1 MLGDDTIIWPGHGAP
16 STIGAERPHLDEWV
30 DARLVGRSA
39 RAPAGRLL
47 SRART
52 RSWNCE
58 TSTSRPTASPSCAAS
73 TSSVA
78 EGEVHALM
86 GPNGAGKSTLAN
98 VVMGHPGYGV
108 TEGQIRLRGEDITAW
123 APDERARAG
132 IFLAFQYPEAIGGV
146 SVIQFLRQ
154 AIAARK
160 GLDELSV
167 LEVRLDLAEWMDRL
181 GMDPA
186 FAERHLNEGF
196 SGGERKRNEILQM
209 ALLEPV
215 IALLDET
222 DSGLDIDALRVV
234 ARGVRTVRDRAPRAW
249 ACSLVTHYVKLLDEI
264 EPDHVHVLVDGRIV
278 ALRRRRAG
286 PAHRAR
292 GLRRLAHGDRR
303 DQLRRPPRAR
313 RHPRAAPGHQR
324 PAHHLPRLGRDLAA
338 ARARSSRR

>member
-1 MLGDDTIIWPGHGAP
+1 MSEALLELRDLHVEADGAP
-16 STIGAERPHLDEWV
+16 ILRGVS
-30 DARLVGRSA
+30 LVV
-39 RAPAGRLL
+39 
-47 SRART
+47 
-52 RSWNCE
+52 N
-58 TSTSRPTASPSCAAS
+58 
-73 TSSVA
+73 

-98 VVMGHPGYGV
+98 VVMGHPGYQV
-108 TEGQIRLRGEDITAW
+108 TGGEILLRGENIATW
-123 APDERARAG
+123 TSDERARHG
-132 IFLAFQYPEAIGGV
+132 IFLAFQYPEAISGV

-160 GLDELSV
+160 GLEELSV

-234 ARGVRTVRDRAPRAW
+234 ARGVRTVREEHPAMGVL
-249 ACSLVTHYVKLLDEI
+249 LVTHYVKLLEEI
-264 EPDHVHVLVDGRIV
+264 EPEQVHILVDGRIV
-278 ALRRRRAG
+278 ESGDA
-286 PAHRAR
+286 
-292 GLRRLAHGDRR
+292 RLATRIEEGGYDSW
-303 DQLRRPPRAR
+303 RAVS
-313 RHPRAAPGHQR
+313 A
-324 PAHHLPRLGRDLAA
+324 
-338 ARARSSRR
+338 